1 MRIIALRGGR
11 SCGKTTTIN
20 LVYDKIISLGGIP
33 TGRRQVGGDKYDF
46 EDLVKY
52 KHLNVAFYS
61 MGDLSYCTI
70 DVIKKYDGLSVDVL
84 IIASNIKFVKPIKLI
99 MKYSNNLI
107 TKTIASPC
115 NTSNNLVANTADA
128 NYIFSL
134 I

>member
-20 LVYDKIISLGGIP
+20 LVYNKIIALGGTS
-33 TGRRQVGGDKYDF
+33 TGRGQVGGDKYDF

-52 KHLNVAFYS
+52 KNLNVAFYS
-61 MGDLSYCTI
+61 MGDFSYCTI
-70 DVIKKYDGLSVDVL
+70 NVIKKYDALRVDIL
-84 IIASNIKFVKPIKLI
+84 IIASNVKFVKPIKLI

-107 TKTIASPC
+107 PKTIASP
-115 NTSNNLVANTADA
+115 SNKSNDSVANTLDA
-128 NYIFSL
+128 NTIFSL